1 VRPEWKY
8 SQEFYF
14 EPRSGGEVRIF
25 GLNNHKQTNKT
36 HIHLVGTQEE
46 LRSPSGYTPRGFSS
60 TPEREAK

>member
-1 VRPEWKY
+1 MRPEWKY

-36 HIHLVGTQEE
+36 PIPLVGTQEE
-46 LRSPSGYTPRGFSS
+46 LRGPSGYTPRGFTS